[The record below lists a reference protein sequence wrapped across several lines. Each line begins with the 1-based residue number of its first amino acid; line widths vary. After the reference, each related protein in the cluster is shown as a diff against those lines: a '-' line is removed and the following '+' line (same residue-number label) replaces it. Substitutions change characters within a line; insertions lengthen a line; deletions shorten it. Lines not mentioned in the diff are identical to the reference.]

1 MGKKRRR
8 STKRRKRRKRIGVI
22 PLTVKVVDRLTEPAR
37 FDAEQ
42 AYSPA

>member
-1 MGKKRRR
+1 MYSESIVARLEPCGE
-8 STKRRKRRKRIGVI
+8 RKIGVV